1 MITDIT
7 KFEIISNRYVT
18 IHAIKEVDGGV
29 NMYETK
35 FECGSKEQDKHKF
48 EVLANLQYNQETFDY
63 INSLD
68 IEWSLLEED

>member
-1 MITDIT
+1 MIIDIT

-35 FECGSKEQDKHKF
+35 FECGSKEEDKPKF

-68 IEWSLLEED
+68 VEWSLLEED

>member
-1 MITDIT
+1 MIIDIT

-35 FECGSKEQDKHKF
+35 FECGSKEEDKHKF
-48 EVLANLQYNQETFDY
+48 EVLAN
-63 INSLD
+63 SK
-68 IEWSLLEED
+68 

>member
-35 FECGSKEQDKHKF
+35 FECGSKEEDKPKF